1 MENKIE
7 DLVKKIIEEFG
18 LDMKR
23 KKEFCLEQAAYNL
36 LENDAGN
43 EGLAGYKIAGLFL
56 DLEKE
61 KIAENDLLKRIS
73 NYEFNDNKKDSEFE
87 VGLAEMFLDDK
98 GYFIF
103 SKICQRISAV
113 LDPGNAKS
121 MHLLG
126 RIKLKEAKY
135 SKSEERKKDF
145 IEEAAEYFNMAVKA
159 DPNFDGA
166 YISLGDI
173 NLENHYFKE
182 ALSNYQK
189 AYQLGNKSEK
199 LLNNLALSYMANG
212 NKIMFEMILSESL
225 ERFPEGNADYFLER
239 GAKKPFDKYRIKKIS
254 ELENR
259 LDKELLEEIDW
270 PKTKN

>member
-1 MENKIE
+1 MNMENKIE

-103 SKICQRISAV
+103 SKICQRISDV

-126 RIKLKEAKY
+126 
-135 SKSEERKKDF
+135 
-145 IEEAAEYFNMAVKA
+145 
-159 DPNFDGA
+159 
-166 YISLGDI
+166 
-173 NLENHYFKE
+173 
-182 ALSNYQK
+182 
-189 AYQLGNKSEK
+189 
-199 LLNNLALSYMANG
+199 
-212 NKIMFEMILSESL
+212 
-225 ERFPEGNADYFLER
+225 
-239 GAKKPFDKYRIKKIS
+239 
-254 ELENR
+254 
-259 LDKELLEEIDW
+259 
-270 PKTKN
+270 